1 MFLVFFMNILNFSGG
16 GSGFIGR
23 SLCKALE
30 KQGYTTKIISRS
42 NKRGQLTWTDIERNG
57 IPEETKAVYNLA
69 GELVLNPLKRWNEN
83 LKKEIFDSRIETT
96 RLLRDAITTSCIKP
110 EVWISISGVGYYP
123 PSTDQRYD
131 EDSEVECSDIWSN
144 LTKSWEESANL
155 PEDLTETRH
164 VIIRSGVVIGY
175 KGGALQSML
184 PPFYLGLGGQ
194 IGSGQQ
200 WFPWIHLDDLIGI
213 FMHATNHPI
222 EGVLNGVSTQ
232 QITNKQFTNALGN
245 TLRRPTVI
253 PLPSFA
259 VQLVF
264 GAERATMLLEGQHVT
279 PKRVIQS
286 IYLKTFS

>member
-1 MFLVFFMNILNFSGG
+1 M
-16 GSGFIGR
+16 
-23 SLCKALE
+23 
-30 KQGYTTKIISRS
+30 
-42 NKRGQLTWTDIERNG
+42 
-57 IPEETKAVYNLA
+57 YN
-69 GELVLNPLKRWNEN
+69 LKRWNEN